1 MAAVKERNQD
11 VTEGG
16 RGEDGSECLDGHAN
30 VVICCNNKQ
39 NGPECPINH
48 INGQAAMRQTEL
60 AKEQEYV
67 TRLYDRLDMLR
78 ERTQRQLKEVLA
90 TGAVGT
96 MQNRSERDT
105 FADMYASR
113 LARLWAVERGLAFGR
128 LDHVEE
134 GRLYIGK
141 LGLTDDEQ
149 RRLLIDWRAPVAQ
162 PFYRATPA
170 APMGV
175 TRRRHL
181 QTRGRLVVGVDDDLL
196 DLDALT
202 DDDRATLNGE
212 AALLAALDERRT
224 GRMRDI
230 VATIQAEQDRVIRA
244 DLNGVLVVQGGPG
257 TGKTVVALHRAAYL
271 LYTHRERLERRGVL
285 VLGPNLTFLRYI
297 EQVLPSLGETDVLL
311 STVGELY
318 PGVTATARE
327 RPEVA
332 AIKGDPRMSEVI
344 ARAVR
349 DRQKVPRKP
358 IELRLGRVTLTLDRS
373 MLEGARNKATRSR
386 RPHNQARAVFVRSL
400 LNALARQQA
409 KKIGKGLIDDDELAD
424 LREEL
429 RTEPVVKA
437 ALNRL
442 WPYLTPQRLLLGL
455 YGSPE
460 RLGHAAAALSPEERA
475 LLRRDGGEWT
485 ESDVPLLDEAAEL
498 LGDIDEQVLRAT
510 ALQAE
515 EELAAARRAEE
526 HEREAELAY
535 AREVLELTGL
545 SDVMEAE
552 RLAERQRG
560 EGPYLTTAERAAA
573 DRTWAYGHVIVDEA
587 QELSPM
593 AWRAVMRRCPTR
605 SMTIVGDIAQTGST
619 AGARSWAEV
628 LDPYVAGRWRQE
640 RLTVNYRTPVELMAV
655 ASRVLAAIDPSLSAP
670 TSVRESGA
678 EPWTAPLAALPQLVK
693 AEVGEGGKVAVVA
706 PDALVGRV
714 GADVAAAVEG
724 AAVVA
729 PGAGR
734 AAGAA
739 ALDAPVAVMT
749 VADAKGLEFDSVI
762 VAEPELIA
770 AQSPRGMSDLYVA
783 LTRATRRLGIV
794 CGKPL
799 SGVLGEALRDVP
811 HRP

>member
-1 MAAVKERNQD
+1 M
-11 VTEGG
+11 
-16 RGEDGSECLDGHAN
+16 
-30 VVICCNNKQ
+30 
-39 NGPECPINH
+39 
-48 INGQAAMRQTEL
+48 
-60 AKEQEYV
+60 
-67 TRLYDRLDMLR
+67 R
-78 ERTQRQLKEVLA
+78 ERTQSQLKEVLGA
-90 TGAVGT
+90 GAVGT
-96 MQNRSERDT
+96 QQNRSERDT
-105 FADMYASR
+105 FAGMYAAR
-113 LARLWAVERGLAFGR
+113 LARLWAVERGLVFGR
-128 LDHVEE
+128 LDHVDE

-149 RRLLIDWRAPVAQ
+149 ERLLIDWRAPVAQ

-170 APMGV
+170 APMGL

-181 QTRGRLVVGVDDDLL
+181 QTKGRVVIGVDDDLL
-196 DLDALT
+196 DFDTLT
-202 DDDRATLNGE
+202 DEDRATLNGE

-285 VLGPNLTFLRYI
+285 ILGPNLTFLRYI

-318 PGVTATARE
+318 PGLTATARD

-332 AIKGDPRMSEVI
+332 AVKGDLRMAEVI
-344 ARAVR
+344 ERAVR
-349 DRQKVPRKP
+349 DRQRVPRKP
-358 IELRLGRVTLTLDRS
+358 VELNLGRYALTIDRN
-373 MLEGARNKATRSR
+373 MLESAKNKATRSR
-386 RPHNQARAVFVRSL
+386 RAHNQARAVFVRSL
-400 LNALARQQA
+400 LNALARQAA
-409 KKIGKGLIDDDELAD
+409 KKLGKGLIDDDELAD

-429 RTEPVVKA
+429 RTEQPVKT

-460 RLGHAAAALSPEERA
+460 RLDYAAAALTPQERA
-475 LLRRDGGEWT
+475 LLRREGGEWT

-498 LGDIDEQVLRAT
+498 LGEIDEQVLRAS

-515 EELAAARRAEE
+515 EELAAARQAAE

-573 DRTWAYGHVIVDEA
+573 DRAWAYGHVIVDEA
-587 QELSPM
+587 QELSAM
-593 AWRAVMRRCPTR
+593 AWRVIMRRVPTR
-605 SMTIVGDIAQTGST
+605 SMTIVGDIAQTGSM
-619 AGARSWAEV
+619 AGARSWNQV

-655 ASRVLAAIDPSLSAP
+655 AARVLATIDPALEAP
-670 TSVRESGA
+670 ASVRDTGA
-678 EPWTAPLAALPQLVK
+678 EPWLAPLSQLPELVK
-693 AEVGEGGKVAVVA
+693 AEVGEGGKVAVVV
-706 PDALVGRV
+706 PDALLGELGKVIS
-714 GADVAAAVEG
+714 DTVEG
-724 AAVVA
+724 AAVVSS
-729 PGAGR
+729 R
-734 AAGAA
+734 ATRGTV
-739 ALDAPVAVMT
+739 ALDAPVAVLGVT
-749 VADAKGLEFDSVI
+749 DAKGLEFDSVI
-762 VAEPELIA
+762 VAEPDLIA
-770 AQSPRGMSDLYVA
+770 SQSPRGLSDLYVA
-783 LTRATRRLGIV
+783 LTRATQRLGV
-794 CGKPL
+794 VHERPL
-799 SGVLGEALRDVP
+799 SALLSGALGGLPSRASGP
-811 HRP
+811 TNGH

>member
-1 MAAVKERNQD
+1 M
-11 VTEGG
+11 
-16 RGEDGSECLDGHAN
+16 
-30 VVICCNNKQ
+30 
-39 NGPECPINH
+39 
-48 INGQAAMRQTEL
+48 
-60 AKEQEYV
+60 
-67 TRLYDRLDMLR
+67 
-78 ERTQRQLKEVLA
+78 LA

-96 MQNRSERDT
+96 MQNRSERDS
-105 FADMYASR
+105 FADMYAGR
-113 LARLWAVERGLAFGR
+113 LARLWAVERGLVFGR

-181 QTRGRLVVGVDDDLL
+181 QTRERSVVGVDDDLL

-230 VATIQAEQDRVIRA
+230 VATIQAEQDRVIRS

-285 VLGPNLTFLRYI
+285 ILGPNLTFLRYI

-318 PGVTATARE
+318 PGVTATRRD

-332 AIKGDPRMSEVI
+332 AVKGDARMAQVI
-344 ARAVR
+344 ERAVR
-349 DRQKVPRKP
+349 ERQKVPRKP
-358 IELRLGRVTLTLDRS
+358 IELAMGRLTLTVDRAMLD
-373 MLEGARNKATRSR
+373 AAKNKAVRSR

-409 KKIGKGLIDDDELAD
+409 RKIGKGLIDDDELAD

-460 RLGHAAAALSPEERA
+460 RLDAAGGVLSPAERA
-475 LLRRDGGEWT
+475 LLRRDSAEWT
-485 ESDVPLLDEAAEL
+485 DADVPLLDEAAEL
-498 LGDIDEQVLRAT
+498 LGDIDEHVLRAS
-510 ALQAE
+510 AMQAE
-515 EELAAARRAEE
+515 EELAAARQAEE
-526 HEREAELAY
+526 HQREAELAY

-560 EGPYLTTAERAAA
+560 DGPYLTTAERAAA

-605 SMTIVGDIAQTGST
+605 SMTIVGDIAQTGSA
-619 AGARSWAEV
+619 AGARSWAQV

-640 RLTVNYRTPVELMAV
+640 RLTVNYRTPVELMEV
-655 ASRVLAAIDPSLSAP
+655 AARVLATIDPALEAP
-670 TSVRESGA
+670 TSVRELGA
-678 EPWTAPLAALPQLVK
+678 RPWSAPLSALPELAG
-693 AEVGEGGKVAVVA
+693 AEVGEGGKVAVVV
-706 PDALVGRV
+706 PDALLDTL
-714 GADVAAAVEG
+714 GARLVAAVEG
-724 AAVVA
+724 AAVVT

-739 ALDAPVAVMT
+739 ALDAPLAVMG

-762 VAEPELIA
+762 VAEPDLIA
-770 AQSPRGMSDLYVA
+770 AQSPRGPSDLYVA
-783 LTRATRRLGIV
+783 LTRATQRLGV
-794 CGKPL
+794 VHEGPL
-799 SGVLGEALRDVP
+799 SQALSGLPGRSP
-811 HRP
+811 TSANGL

>member
-1 MAAVKERNQD
+1 M
-11 VTEGG
+11 
-16 RGEDGSECLDGHAN
+16 
-30 VVICCNNKQ
+30 
-39 NGPECPINH
+39 
-48 INGQAAMRQTEL
+48 
-60 AKEQEYV
+60 
-67 TRLYDRLDMLR
+67 
-78 ERTQRQLKEVLA
+78 LA

-113 LARLWAVERGLAFGR
+113 LARLWAVERGLVFGR
-128 LDHVEE
+128 LDHVDE

-141 LGLTDDEQ
+141 LGMTDDEQ
-149 RRLLIDWRAPVAQ
+149 LRLLIDWRAPVAQ

-181 QTRGRLVVGVDDDLL
+181 QTKGRSVIGVDDDLL
-196 DLDALT
+196 DLDSLT

-230 VATIQAEQDRVIRA
+230 VATIQAEQDRVIRS

-285 VLGPNLTFLRYI
+285 ILGPNLTFLRYI

-332 AIKGDPRMSEVI
+332 ALKGDARMAEVI
-344 ARAVR
+344 AKAVR
-349 DRQKVPRKP
+349 DRQRVPRKP
-358 IELRLGRVTLTLDRS
+358 VELTIGRITLTIDRS
-373 MLEGARNKATRSR
+373 MLDAARNKATRSR

-409 KKIGKGLIDDDELAD
+409 RKIGKGLIDDDELAD

-429 RTEPVVKA
+429 RTEPMVKS

-460 RLGHAAAALSPEERA
+460 RLGYAASDLSPQERA

-498 LGDIDEQVLRAT
+498 LGEIDEQVLRAS
-510 ALQAE
+510 AMQAE
-515 EELAAARRAEE
+515 EELAAARQAEE
-526 HEREAELAY
+526 REREAELAY

-587 QELSPM
+587 QELSHM

-605 SMTIVGDIAQTGST
+605 SMTIVGDIAQTGSA
-619 AGARSWAEV
+619 AGARSWEEV

-655 ASRVLAAIDPSLSAP
+655 AARVLATIDPALEAP
-670 TSVRESGA
+670 TSVRELGV
-678 EPWTAPLAALPQLVK
+678 EPWSAPLSALAELAK
-693 AEVGEGGKVAVVA
+693 AEVGEGGKVAVVV
-706 PDALVGRV
+706 PDALLEPL
-714 GADVAAAVEG
+714 GAEVAATVAGAV
-724 AAVVA
+724 VVA
-729 PGAGR
+729 PGSGRGGNPGSGAGR
-734 AAGAA
+734 AAPQPGTGPAGAVATGVGRAGAAA
-739 ALDAPVAVMT
+739 ALDAPVAVMG

-762 VAEPELIA
+762 VAEPDLIA
-770 AQSPRGMSDLYVA
+770 AQSPRGPSDLYVA
-783 LTRATRRLGIV
+783 LTRATQRLGV
-794 CGKPL
+794 VHERPL
-799 SGVLGEALRDVP
+799 SQALRGLPSRSPASANDL
-811 HRP
+811 

>member
-1 MAAVKERNQD
+1 MS
-11 VTEGG
+11 T
-16 RGEDGSECLDGHAN
+16 
-30 VVICCNNKQ
+30 
-39 NGPECPINH
+39 
-48 INGQAAMRQTEL
+48 RQTEL
-60 AKEQEYV
+60 AREQEYV
-67 TRLYDRLDMLR
+67 TRLYERLDVLR
-78 ERTQRQLKEVLA
+78 DRTQRSLKDVLA

-96 MQNRSERDT
+96 LQNRSERDT
-105 FADMYASR
+105 FAEMYASR
-113 LARLWAVERGLAFGR
+113 LARLWAVERGLVFGR
-128 LDHVEE
+128 LDHVDE

-149 RRLLIDWRAPVAQ
+149 DRLLIDWRAPVAQ

-181 QTRGRLVVGVDDDLL
+181 QTKGRAVIGVEDDLL
-196 DLDALT
+196 DLDALS

-212 AALLAALDERRT
+212 AALLAALDEHRT

-244 DLNGVLVVQGGPG
+244 DLSGVLVVQGGPG

-271 LYTHRERLERRGVL
+271 LYTHRQRLERRGVL
-285 VLGPNLTFLRYI
+285 ILGPNPMFLRYI

-318 PGVTATARE
+318 PGVTATARD

-332 AIKGDPRMSEVI
+332 ALKGDTRMAEVL

-349 DRQKVPRKP
+349 DRQRVPRKP
-358 IELRLGRVTLTLDRS
+358 IELDLGRHSLTIDRN
-373 MLEGARNKATRSR
+373 MLEAARNKAVRAR

-400 LNALARQQA
+400 LNALARQAA
-409 KKIGKGLIDDDELAD
+409 KRLGKGLIDDDDLAD

-460 RLGHAAAALSPEERA
+460 RLGAAASALTPAERA
-475 LLRRDGGEWT
+475 LLRRDPAARGGEWT

-498 LGDIDEQVLRAT
+498 LGEIDEQVLRAT

-515 EELAAARRAEE
+515 EELAAARQAEE
-526 HEREAELAY
+526 RERESEVAY

-560 EGPYLTTAERAAA
+560 QGPYLTTAERAAA

-593 AWRAVMRRCPTR
+593 AWRAVMRRVPTR
-605 SMTIVGDIAQTGST
+605 SMTIVGDIAQTGSA
-619 AGARSWAEV
+619 AGARSWKEV

-655 ASRVLAAIDPSLSAP
+655 AARVLATIDPALEAP
-670 TSVRESGA
+670 ASVRETGA
-678 EPWTAPLAALPQLVK
+678 EPWSAPLAALPELVK
-693 AEVGEGGKVAVVA
+693 AEVGEGGKIAVVVPDELLEPVGETVRAAVAGAEVIA
-706 PDALVGRV
+706 PGVGRV
-714 GADVAAAVEG
+714 K
-724 AAVVA
+724 
-729 PGAGR
+729 
-734 AAGAA
+734 GAA
-739 ALDAPVAVMT
+739 ALDAPVAVLG

-762 VAEPELIA
+762 VAEPALIA
-770 AQSPRGMSDLYVA
+770 AQSPRGRSDLYVA
-783 LTRATRRLGIV
+783 LTRATQRLGIV
-794 CGKPL
+794 YDQPP
-799 SGVLGEALRDVP
+799 GEALSGLPR
-811 HRP
+811 RGQEATNGL

>member
-1 MAAVKERNQD
+1 
-11 VTEGG
+11 
-16 RGEDGSECLDGHAN
+16 
-30 VVICCNNKQ
+30 
-39 NGPECPINH
+39 
-48 INGQAAMRQTEL
+48 
-60 AKEQEYV
+60 
-67 TRLYDRLDMLR
+67 
-78 ERTQRQLKEVLA
+78 
-90 TGAVGT
+90 
-96 MQNRSERDT
+96 MQNRSERDS
-105 FADMYASR
+105 FADMYAGR
-113 LARLWAVERGLAFGR
+113 LARLWAVERGLVFGR
-128 LDHVEE
+128 LDHVDE

-170 APMGV
+170 APMGL

-181 QTRGRLVVGVDDDLL
+181 QTRERSVIGVDDDLL

-230 VATIQAEQDRVIRA
+230 VATIQAEQDRVIRG

-285 VLGPNLTFLRYI
+285 ILGPNLTFLRYI

-318 PGVTATARE
+318 PGVTATRRD

-332 AIKGDPRMSEVI
+332 AVKGDARMAGVI
-344 ARAVR
+344 ERAVR

-358 IELRLGRVTLTLDRS
+358 IELTVGRLTLTVDRNMLDA
-373 MLEGARNKATRSR
+373 ARNKAVRSR

-409 KKIGKGLIDDDELAD
+409 RKIGKGLVDDDELAD

-460 RLGHAAAALSPEERA
+460 RLEAAGGALSPAERA
-475 LLRRDGGEWT
+475 LLRRESAEWT
-485 ESDVPLLDEAAEL
+485 DADVPLLDEAAEL
-498 LGDIDEQVLRAT
+498 LGDIDEHVLRAS
-510 ALQAE
+510 AMQAE
-515 EELAAARRAEE
+515 EELAAARQAEE
-526 HEREAELAY
+526 HQREAELAY

-560 EGPYLTTAERAAA
+560 DGPYLTTAERAAA

-605 SMTIVGDIAQTGST
+605 SMTIVGDIAQTGSA
-619 AGARSWAEV
+619 AGARSWAQV

-640 RLTVNYRTPVELMAV
+640 RLTVNYRTPVELMEV
-655 ASRVLAAIDPSLSAP
+655 AARVLATIDPALEAP
-670 TSVRESGA
+670 ASVRELGA
-678 EPWTAPLAALPQLVK
+678 RPWAAPLAALDGLAE
-693 AEVGEGGKVAVVA
+693 AEVEQGGKVAVVV
-706 PDALVGRV
+706 PDALLDTI
-714 GADVAAAVEG
+714 GARLVAAVDG
-724 AAVVA
+724 AAVVT

-739 ALDAPVAVMT
+739 ALDAPLAVMG

-762 VAEPELIA
+762 VAEPDLIA
-770 AQSPRGMSDLYVA
+770 AQSPRGPSDLYVA
-783 LTRATRRLGIV
+783 LTRSTQRLGV
-794 CGKPL
+794 VHEGPL
-799 SGVLGEALRDVP
+799 SEALSGLP
-811 HRP
+811 GRPSTSANGL

>member
-1 MAAVKERNQD
+1 M
-11 VTEGG
+11 
-16 RGEDGSECLDGHAN
+16 
-30 VVICCNNKQ
+30 
-39 NGPECPINH
+39 NH
-48 INGQAAMRQTEL
+48 NNGQAATRQTEL
-60 AKEQEYV
+60 AREQEYV
-67 TRLYDRLDMLR
+67 TRLYARLDELR

-113 LARLWAVERGLAFGR
+113 LARLWAVERGLVFGR
-128 LDHVEE
+128 LDHVDE

-149 RRLLIDWRAPVAQ
+149 ARLLIDWRAPVAQ

-170 APMGV
+170 APMGL

-181 QTRGRLVVGVDDDLL
+181 QTKGRAVVGVDDDLL
-196 DLDALT
+196 DLDSLS

-230 VATIQAEQDRVIRA
+230 VATIQAEQDRVIRS

-285 VLGPNLTFLRYI
+285 ILGPNLTFLRYI

-318 PGVTATARE
+318 PGLTATARD

-332 AIKGDPRMSEVI
+332 ALKGDLRMTDVL

-358 IELRLGRVTLTLDRS
+358 VELQLGRITLTIDRN
-373 MLEGARNKATRSR
+373 MLEAAKNKATRSR
-386 RPHNQARAVFVRSL
+386 RPHNQARTVFVRSL

-424 LREEL
+424 LREDL
-429 RTEPVVKA
+429 RTEPAVKS

-460 RLGHAAAALSPEERA
+460 RLAHAAAALSPAERD
-475 LLRRDGGEWT
+475 LLARTGGAWT

-498 LGDIDEQVLRAT
+498 LGEIDEHVLRAT

-515 EELAAARRAEE
+515 EELAAARQAEE
-526 HEREAELAY
+526 REREAELSY

-605 SMTIVGDIAQTGST
+605 SMTIVGDIAQTGSA
-619 AGARSWAEV
+619 AGARDWHEV

-640 RLTVNYRTPVELMAV
+640 GLTVNYRTPVELMAV
-655 ASRVLAAIDPSLSAP
+655 AARVLATIDPALRAP
-670 TSVRESGA
+670 TSVRELGV
-678 EPWTAPLAALPQLVK
+678 EPWSAPLSALPELVK
-693 AEVGEGGKVAVVA
+693 AEVGEGGKVAVVV
-706 PDALVGRV
+706 PDALLATLG
-714 GADVAAAVEG
+714 DQIAAAVEG
-724 AAVVA
+724 AAVVT

-734 AAGAA
+734 AKGAA
-739 ALDAPVAVMT
+739 ALDAPVAVMG

-762 VAEPELIA
+762 VAEPDLIA
-770 AQSPRGMSDLYVA
+770 AQSPRGPSDLYVA
-783 LTRATRRLGIV
+783 LTRATQRLGV
-794 CGKPL
+794 VHERPL
-799 SGVLGEALRDVP
+799 SAALRGLP
-811 HRP
+811 TRSSAPTNGL

>member
-1 MAAVKERNQD
+1 M
-11 VTEGG
+11 
-16 RGEDGSECLDGHAN
+16 
-30 VVICCNNKQ
+30 
-39 NGPECPINH
+39 
-48 INGQAAMRQTEL
+48 L
-60 AKEQEYV
+60 AS
-67 TRLYDRLDMLR
+67 
-78 ERTQRQLKEVLA
+78 
-90 TGAVGT
+90 GAVGT

-105 FADMYASR
+105 FAEMYATR
-113 LARLWAVERGLAFGR
+113 LARLWAVERGLVFGR
-128 LDHVEE
+128 LDHLDE

-141 LGLTDDEQ
+141 LGMTDDEQ
-149 RRLLIDWRAPVAQ
+149 QRLLIDWRAPVAQ

-181 QTRGRLVVGVDDDLL
+181 QTRGRAVVGVDDDLL
-196 DLDALT
+196 DLDSLT

-230 VATIQAEQDRVIRA
+230 VATIQSEQDRVIRS

-285 VLGPNLTFLRYI
+285 ILGPNLTFLRYI

-318 PGVTATARE
+318 PGVNATARE

-332 AIKGDPRMSEVI
+332 ALKGDTRMADVI
-344 ARAVR
+344 AKAVR
-349 DRQKVPRKP
+349 DRQRVPRQP
-358 IELRLGRVTLTLDRS
+358 IELTIGRITLTIDRN
-373 MLEGARNKATRSR
+373 MLEAAKNKATRSR

-400 LNALARQQA
+400 LTALARQQA
-409 KKIGKGLIDDDELAD
+409 RKIGKGLIDEDDLAD

-429 RTEPVVKA
+429 RTEPVVKS

-460 RLGHAAAALSPEERA
+460 RLGYAASALTPQERA
-475 LLRRDGGEWT
+475 LLRRTGGEWT
-485 ESDVPLLDEAAEL
+485 DSDVPLLDEAAEL
-498 LGDIDEQVLRAT
+498 LGDIDEQVLRAS
-510 ALQAE
+510 AMQAE
-515 EELAAARRAEE
+515 EELAAARQAEE
-526 HEREAELAY
+526 SQREAELAY

-605 SMTIVGDIAQTGST
+605 SMTIVGDIAQTGSA
-619 AGARSWAEV
+619 AGARSWEEV

-640 RLTVNYRTPVELMAV
+640 RLTVNYRTPVELMEV
-655 ASRVLAAIDPSLSAP
+655 AARVLATIDPALEAP
-670 TSVRESGA
+670 ASVREAGA
-678 EPWTAPLAALPQLVK
+678 RPWAAPLTALPELAK
-693 AEVGEGGKVAVVA
+693 EEAGEGGKVAVVV
-706 PDALVGRV
+706 PDSLLSGL
-714 GADVAAAVEG
+714 GTEIAANVPG
-724 AAVVA
+724 TVVVA

-734 AAGAA
+734 ARGAE
-739 ALDAPVAVMT
+739 ALDAPVAVMG

-762 VAEPELIA
+762 VAEPDLIA
-770 AQSPRGMSDLYVA
+770 AQSPRGPSDLYVA
-783 LTRATRRLGIV
+783 LTRATQRLGV
-794 CGKPL
+794 VHERPL
-799 SGVLGEALRDVP
+799 SQALRDLP
-811 HRP
+811 SRSPAPANGL

>member
-1 MAAVKERNQD
+1 
-11 VTEGG
+11 
-16 RGEDGSECLDGHAN
+16 
-30 VVICCNNKQ
+30 
-39 NGPECPINH
+39 
-48 INGQAAMRQTEL
+48 
-60 AKEQEYV
+60 
-67 TRLYDRLDMLR
+67 
-78 ERTQRQLKEVLA
+78 
-90 TGAVGT
+90 

-105 FADMYASR
+105 FAEMYASR
-113 LARLWAVERGLAFGR
+113 LARLWAVERGLVFGR
-128 LDHVEE
+128 LDHTDE

-141 LGLTDDEQ
+141 LGLSDDDQ
-149 RRLLIDWRAPVAQ
+149 QRLLIDWRAPVAQ
-162 PFYRATPA
+162 PFYRATA
-170 APMGV
+170 NVPMGV

-181 QTRGRLVVGVDDDLL
+181 QTRRRDVIGVDDDLL
-196 DLDALT
+196 DLDSLT

-230 VATIQAEQDRVIRA
+230 VATIQSEQDRVIRS

-285 VLGPNLTFLRYI
+285 ILGPNLTFLRYI

-318 PGVTATARE
+318 PGVTATHRD

-332 AIKGDPRMSEVI
+332 ALKGDLRMAEVI
-344 ARAVR
+344 AKAIR

-358 IELRLGRVTLTLDRS
+358 IELTIGRITLTIDRS
-373 MLEGARNKATRSR
+373 MLEGAKNKAARTR

-409 KKIGKGLIDDDELAD
+409 RKIGKGLIDEDDLAD

-429 RTEPVVKA
+429 RTEPVVKS

-455 YGSPE
+455 YGSAE
-460 RLGHAAAALSPEERA
+460 RLGYAADQLTPEERA

-485 ESDVPLLDEAAEL
+485 ESDVPLLDEAADL
-498 LGDIDEQVLRAT
+498 LGDIDEQVLRAS

-515 EELAAARRAEE
+515 EELAAARQAEE
-526 HEREAELAY
+526 TERESEVAY

-545 SDVMEAE
+545 SDVMDAE

-560 EGPYLTTAERAAA
+560 QGPYLTTAERAAA

-593 AWRAVMRRCPTR
+593 AWRVVMRRCPTR
-605 SMTIVGDIAQTGST
+605 SMTIVGDIAQTGSA
-619 AGARSWAEV
+619 AGARSWAGV

-640 RLTVNYRTPVELMAV
+640 RLTVNYRTPVELMV
-655 ASRVLAAIDPSLSAP
+655 LASRVLATIDPALEAP
-670 TSVRESGA
+670 TSVRELGV
-678 EPWTAPLAALPQLVK
+678 EPWAAPLAALPELAK
-693 AEVGEGGKVAVVA
+693 AEVGEGGKVAVVV
-706 PDALVGRV
+706 PDALLDALG
-714 GADVAAAVEG
+714 DAVS
-724 AAVVA
+724 AVVPGTVVVT

-734 AAGAA
+734 AKGAA
-739 ALDAPVAVMT
+739 ALDAPVAVMGVT
-749 VADAKGLEFDSVI
+749 DAKGLEFDSVI
-762 VAEPELIA
+762 VAEPDLIA
-770 AQSPRGMSDLYVA
+770 AQSPRGPSDLYVA
-783 LTRATRRLGIV
+783 LTRATQRLGV
-794 CGKPL
+794 VHDRPL
-799 SGVLGEALRDVP
+799 SQALQGLPSRSP
-811 HRP
+811 APANGL

>member
-1 MAAVKERNQD
+1 M
-11 VTEGG
+11 
-16 RGEDGSECLDGHAN
+16 
-30 VVICCNNKQ
+30 
-39 NGPECPINH
+39 
-48 INGQAAMRQTEL
+48 
-60 AKEQEYV
+60 
-67 TRLYDRLDMLR
+67 
-78 ERTQRQLKEVLA
+78 
-90 TGAVGT
+90 GAVGT
-96 MQNRSERDT
+96 MQNMSERDT
-105 FADMYASR
+105 FADMHASR
-113 LARLWAVERGLAFGR
+113 LARLWAVERGLVFGR
-128 LDHVEE
+128 LDHVDE

-141 LGLTDDEQ
+141 IGMTDDEQ
-149 RRLLIDWRAPVAQ
+149 TRLLIDWRAPVAQ

-181 QTRGRLVVGVDDDLL
+181 QTKGRAVVGVDDDLL
-196 DLDALT
+196 DLDSLT

-230 VATIQAEQDRVIRA
+230 VATIQAEQDRVIRS

-332 AIKGDPRMSEVI
+332 AVKGDIRMAEVI
-344 ARAVR
+344 AKAVR
-349 DRQKVPRKP
+349 DRQRVPRKP
-358 IELRLGRVTLTLDRS
+358 VEITIGRIALTVDRS
-373 MLEGARNKATRSR
+373 MLEAARNKAARSR

-409 KKIGKGLIDDDELAD
+409 RKIGKGLIDDDELAD

-429 RTEPVVKA
+429 RTEPAVKS

-460 RLGHAAAALSPEERA
+460 RLGYAASALSPEERA

-485 ESDVPLLDEAAEL
+485 ESDVPLLDEAADL

-510 ALQAE
+510 AMQAE
-515 EELAAARRAEE
+515 EELAAARQAEE
-526 HEREAELAY
+526 HQREAELAY

-552 RLAERQRG
+552 RLAERQRDG
-560 EGPYLTTAERAAA
+560 GPYLTTAERAAA

-605 SMTIVGDIAQTGST
+605 SMTIVGDIAQTGSA

-655 ASRVLAAIDPSLSAP
+655 AARVLATIDPSLQAP
-670 TSVRESGA
+670 TSVREAGV
-678 EPWTAPLAALPQLVK
+678 EPWSAPLTALPELAK
-693 AEVGEGGKVAVVA
+693 AEVGEGGKVAVVV
-706 PDALVGRV
+706 PDALLESL
-714 GADVAAAVEG
+714 GAEVAATVTG
-724 AAVVA
+724 AAVVTS
-729 PGAGR
+729 GAAR
-734 AAGAA
+734 AGSGGSGGSGGTVRAGAAA
-739 ALDAPVAVMT
+739 ALDAPVAVMS

-762 VAEPELIA
+762 VAEPDLIA
-770 AQSPRGMSDLYVA
+770 AQSPRGPSDLYVA
-783 LTRATRRLGIV
+783 LTRATQRLGV
-794 CGKPL
+794 VHARPL
-799 SGVLGEALRDVP
+799 SQALSGLQSRSP
-811 HRP
+811 ARK

>member
-1 MAAVKERNQD
+1 M
-11 VTEGG
+11 
-16 RGEDGSECLDGHAN
+16 
-30 VVICCNNKQ
+30 Q

-48 INGQAAMRQTEL
+48 INGQAATRQTEL

-67 TRLYDRLDMLR
+67 TALYDRLDALR

-90 TGAVGT
+90 SGAVGT

-105 FADMYASR
+105 FAEMYATR
-113 LARLWAVERGLAFGR
+113 LARLWAVERGLVFGR
-128 LDHVEE
+128 LDHQEE

-141 LGLTDDEQ
+141 LGLTDDDQ

-181 QTRGRLVVGVDDDLL
+181 QTKGRAVIGVDDDLL
-196 DLDALT
+196 DLAALS

-230 VATIQAEQDRVIRA
+230 VATIQSEQDRVIRG

-271 LYTHRERLERRGVL
+271 LYTHRQRLERRGVL
-285 VLGPNLTFLRYI
+285 ILGPNLTFLRYI

-332 AIKGDPRMSEVI
+332 ALKGDPRMVEVI

-358 IELRLGRVTLTLDRS
+358 IEITIGRITLTVDRS
-373 MLEGARNKATRSR
+373 MLDAARNKAARSR

-409 KKIGKGLIDDDELAD
+409 RKIGKGLIDEDELAD

-429 RTEPVVKA
+429 RTEPAVKS

-460 RLGHAAAALSPEERA
+460 RLGHAAAHLTPAERA
-475 LLRRDGGEWT
+475 LLRREGPRAGEWT

-510 ALQAE
+510 AMQAE

-560 EGPYLTTAERAAA
+560 DGPYLTTAERAAA

-593 AWRAVMRRCPTR
+593 AWRALMRRCPTR
-605 SMTIVGDIAQTGST
+605 SMTIVGDIAQTGSA

-655 ASRVLAAIDPSLSAP
+655 AAGVLAEIDPALEAP

-678 EPWTAPLAALPQLVK
+678 EPWAAPLAALPELVK

-706 PDALVGRV
+706 PDALLDRLGARV
-714 GADVAAAVEG
+714 AEVVPG
-724 AAVVA
+724 AVVVT

-734 AAGAA
+734 ARGAE
-739 ALDAPVAVMT
+739 ALDAPVAVMG
-749 VADAKGLEFDSVI
+749 VADAKGLEFDSVV

-770 AQSPRGMSDLYVA
+770 AQSPRGLSDLYVA
-783 LTRATRRLGIV
+783 LTRATQRLGV
-794 CGKPL
+794 VHERPL
-799 SGVLGEALRDVP
+799 PAALRGLP
-811 HRP
+811 SRPGAPSVGL

>member
-1 MAAVKERNQD
+1 M
-11 VTEGG
+11 
-16 RGEDGSECLDGHAN
+16 LAN
-30 VVICCNNKQ
+30 
-39 NGPECPINH
+39 
-48 INGQAAMRQTEL
+48 
-60 AKEQEYV
+60 
-67 TRLYDRLDMLR
+67 
-78 ERTQRQLKEVLA
+78 
-90 TGAVGT
+90 GAVGT

-105 FADMYASR
+105 FAEMYAVR
-113 LARLWAVERGLAFGR
+113 LARLWAVERGLVFGR

-149 RRLLIDWRAPVAQ
+149 QRLLIDWRAPVAQ

-181 QTRGRLVVGVDDDLL
+181 QTKGRAVVGVDDDLL
-196 DLDALT
+196 DLDSLT

-230 VATIQAEQDRVIRA
+230 VATIQSEQDRVIRG

-285 VLGPNLTFLRYI
+285 ILGPNLTFLRYI
-297 EQVLPSLGETDVLL
+297 EQVLPSLGENDVLL

-327 RPEVA
+327 RAEVA
-332 AIKGDPRMSEVI
+332 ALKGDARMAAVI
-344 ARAVR
+344 AKAVR
-349 DRQKVPRKP
+349 DRQRVPRRP
-358 IELRLGRVTLTLDRS
+358 VELTLGRLTLTIDRAMLDA
-373 MLEGARNKATRSR
+373 ARNKATRSR

-409 KKIGKGLIDDDELAD
+409 RKIGKGLIDEDDLAD
-424 LREEL
+424 MREEL
-429 RTEPVVKA
+429 RTEPVVKS

-460 RLGHAAAALSPEERA
+460 RLEYAASSLAPGERA
-475 LLRRDGGEWT
+475 LLRRDGGAWT
-485 ESDVPLLDEAAEL
+485 ESDVPLLDEAADL
-498 LGDIDEQVLRAT
+498 LGDIDEQVLRAS
-510 ALQAE
+510 AMQAE
-515 EELAAARRAEE
+515 EELAAARQAEE
-526 HEREAELAY
+526 SEREAELAY

-560 EGPYLTTAERAAA
+560 DGPHLTTAERAAA

-605 SMTIVGDIAQTGST
+605 SMTIVGDIAQTGSV

-655 ASRVLAAIDPSLSAP
+655 AARVLATVDPALKAP
-670 TSVRESGA
+670 VSVRELGVQ
-678 EPWTAPLAALPQLVK
+678 PWSAPLSALAELVK
-693 AEVGEGGKVAVVA
+693 AEVGEGGKVAVVV
-706 PDALVGRV
+706 PDRLLGTL
-714 GADVAAAVEG
+714 GAEVAAAVAG
-724 AAVVA
+724 TVVVA

-734 AAGAA
+734 AKGAE
-739 ALDAPVAVMT
+739 ALDAPVAVMGVT
-749 VADAKGLEFDSVI
+749 DAKGLEFDSVV
-762 VAEPELIA
+762 VAEPDVIA
-770 AQSPRGMSDLYVA
+770 AQSPRGPSDLYVA
-783 LTRATRRLGIV
+783 LTRATQRLGV
-794 CGKPL
+794 VHEQPL
-799 SGVLGEALRDVP
+799 SEALRGLP
-811 HRP
+811 GRSQAPAKGL